1 MRDSLAK
8 VNDAVKGFIS
18 DEICTAEAFT
28 RALRITLHWL
38 KCDKVAKKI
47 QVIFDGS
54 HWKST
59 NGNDV
64 SDVNKTDVLDSPVWL
79 YYFLLLLLG
88 AQHQCS
94 IHLSHEGGPVAS
106 LLSMDDL
113 KAVMGLLSDVVEKTF
128 RVSLS
133 SLKWMYVKSTIS
145 TKLPRSRIDDLLQHR
160 RVDGLLDLLVKD
172 IPREIRLR
180 TELLSEDDQ
189 KDNTNVVNEVRTIVV
204 TETLLQK
211 SDNSSAYTFG
221 EAGNVKAGESV
232 LFQILV
238 GILEPEL
245 RKLLML
251 TSKECLEATAPT
263 AAGAGKEE
271 ENPADE
277 GTEVIEKNM
286 NQEQK
291 QSLSLLH
298 TVAKALEELEVGGDV
313 PQALFEAC
321 NFCRV
326 FRNVPLT
333 NVGYIC
339 FTAAV
344 DAALQTILSDLL
356 EWCLEDPSVKSE
368 LSQLSKS
375 LFGQLMAREPFYYL
389 LTSASIPILKES
401 KPKLCSRVQQQLI
414 SDYPSVSTYFIYPAL
429 NAIHKYLVDAE
440 TTGKEGARPK
450 RGGAKDGPP
459 PVCELRHRNDLYAA
473 IRIFSLSN
481 PESYNDLSNYYVTM
495 LKERLLYRVPNKGGV
510 SAADLDHRKQTY
522 EKVAY
527 NYLKACCED
536 LDITAMVNLVN
547 SFAVNRSIAGNS
559 QLQLETRLLHY
570 KTWGLGDGKDPG
582 ATLLQANH
590 SASADAPLPVPK
602 EVADLLTTAQ
612 TRYCQENA
620 DYKLL
625 WQNDNTCRCI
635 FIASYPKHQVK
646 VHCTFAACQLFTA
659 IALKHSEGVLKSEL
673 LARRNRSVDGS
684 EKETRVIDS
693 LLKPFVKN
701 ELLLDDGERVRIN
714 LAFTPKAAQA
724 GIPEYILWPICKPE
738 LTVPDAEEAAQILKN
753 RVDNAKVVIV
763 KILKSQRRL
772 LFKDLIREIMDS
784 RMVSSKRVAKEAFE
798 KLIELD
804 YVERETDSDYV
815 QYKA

>member
-1 MRDSLAK
+1 MHNIYDVRTDIGSVLHDLTQEVYTLRMKNFKNDVSFINRYFKWNTVVSNFSRRCQGAVSKNPVTATLVWISAADLYFGEKVQRELHSIHSSIAQKAPAPTTTYASLSGRENVTDANQSKRKDPEWMRDSLAK

-28 RALRITLHWL
+28 RALRIALHWL

-94 IHLSHEGGPVAS
+94 IHLSHECGPVAS

-128 RVSLS
+128 RLSLS
-133 SLKWMYVKSTIS
+133 SLKWMYVKSTIC

-180 TELLSEDDQ
+180 TELLSDGDQ

-245 RKLLML
+245 RKLLLL

-263 AAGAGKEE
+263 AAVAGKEE

-321 NFCRV
+321 NFCKMSRS
-326 FRNVPLT
+326 VPLT

-368 LSQLSKS
+368 FSQLSKS

-459 PVCELRHRNDLYAA
+459 A
-473 IRIFSLSN
+473 
-481 PESYNDLSNYYVTM
+481 
-495 LKERLLYRVPNKGGV
+495 GV
-510 SAADLDHRKQTY
+510 
-522 EKVAY
+522 
-527 NYLKACCED
+527 
-536 LDITAMVNLVN
+536 
-547 SFAVNRSIAGNS
+547 
-559 QLQLETRLLHY
+559 
-570 KTWGLGDGKDPG
+570 
-582 ATLLQANH
+582 
-590 SASADAPLPVPK
+590 
-602 EVADLLTTAQ
+602 
-612 TRYCQENA
+612 
-620 DYKLL
+620 
-625 WQNDNTCRCI
+625 
-635 FIASYPKHQVK
+635 
-646 VHCTFAACQLFTA
+646 
-659 IALKHSEGVLKSEL
+659 
-673 LARRNRSVDGS
+673 
-684 EKETRVIDS
+684 
-693 LLKPFVKN
+693 
-701 ELLLDDGERVRIN
+701 
-714 LAFTPKAAQA
+714 
-724 GIPEYILWPICKPE
+724 
-738 LTVPDAEEAAQILKN
+738 
-753 RVDNAKVVIV
+753 
-763 KILKSQRRL
+763 
-772 LFKDLIREIMDS
+772 
-784 RMVSSKRVAKEAFE
+784 
-798 KLIELD
+798 
-804 YVERETDSDYV
+804 
-815 QYKA
+815 